1 MLYSDSKNE
10 IWSRFV
16 LELVI
21 WTQLS
26 GPLCLWQCFSFAI
39 ESSLSPTTEEG
50 FLSLHWYSNHDMGC
64 GHPINSF
71 FPSAASVFQ
80 TLLLI
85 IWFSSTEESF
95 IGYSQV
101 SKFREILESWNSK
114 TFSYRKVRP
123 CCPNEFLPS
132 GLSDTIYWPTLQVA
146 KKNLFCLFIP
156 TNPCK
161 CTARLTYLKK
171 YFQWN
176 QMQSGQAAAGLHF
189 PSNVAQSCGLCWRC
203 AEYLASH

>member
-1 MLYSDSKNE
+1 MAFAIERRTPWVRSWVQTLSTKFVQDFKVEVQARLWGWSLVSILLLILKLGLVNILNLDKILMFFYFLKLMLNWDSENE

-16 LELVI
+16 QELVI

-101 SKFREILESWNSK
+101 SKVSRNLGILK
-114 TFSYRKVRP
+114 
-123 CCPNEFLPS
+123 L
-132 GLSDTIYWPTLQVA
+132 
-146 KKNLFCLFIP
+146 
-156 TNPCK
+156 
-161 CTARLTYLKK
+161 
-171 YFQWN
+171 
-176 QMQSGQAAAGLHF
+176 
-189 PSNVAQSCGLCWRC
+189 
-203 AEYLASH
+203 